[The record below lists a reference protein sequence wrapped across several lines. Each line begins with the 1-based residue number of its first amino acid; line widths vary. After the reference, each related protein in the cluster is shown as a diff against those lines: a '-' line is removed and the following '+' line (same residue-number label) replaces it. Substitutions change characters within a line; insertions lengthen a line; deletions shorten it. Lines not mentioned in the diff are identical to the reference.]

1 MSEYGARVDDSTV
14 RFERLLPGPI
24 EKVWP
29 WLADSGK
36 RGQWFTSG
44 RLPDRIGEAWE
55 MRYHHADYSPN
66 KAPPPP
72 GLEQVDRETV
82 TMPSLLLAI
91 EPPYRLAFSFGN
103 SIQTGEYS
111 EVDIRLTEQADGM
124 VRLVLTHSRLRNH
137 DHTLKVSVGWHSHLA
152 MLEHWA
158 SGRVPPSIWDV
169 WRSLGGVYDRRYAEG
184 AQA

>member
-1 MSEYGARVDDSTV
+1 MSGYGVRVDDNTV

-29 WLADSGK
+29 FLADSDK

-44 RLPDRIGEAWE
+44 RLPDKVGEAWE
-55 MRYHHADYSPN
+55 MRYHHSSYSPH

-72 GLEQVDRETV
+72 GYEKVDQEDV

-91 EPPYRLAFSFGN
+91 EPPHRLAFSFGN
-103 SIQTGEYS
+103 SIKQGEYS
-111 EVDIRLTEQADGM
+111 EVDIRLTPQADGM
-124 VRLVLTHSRLRNH
+124 VKLTLTHSRLRDH

-152 MLEHWA
+152 MLEHRA
-158 SGRVPPSIWDV
+158 AGRVPPSIWDV
-169 WRSLGGVYDRRYAEG
+169 WRGLQGVYDRRYADNPD
-184 AQA
+184 A